1 MDAARVAAVSSSLPF
16 FSSLRVSFLLF
27 FYFFYF
33 CCLARDCARPRARA
47 VYYVC
52 IACVFL
58 ARVSINVCTLFVLKT
73 GFDDLYSRG
82 IVYNVAEEA
91 SADFKGKYSSCIRF
105 YLGKINIESERNR
118 YLCKVI
124 QDIDYVYSY
133 MSSSN

>member
-1 MDAARVAAVSSSLPF
+1 MLRALLLCLPRF
-16 FSSLRVSFLLF
+16 LF
-27 FYFFYF
+27 FLPCESRSCFSFTFFIF
-33 CCLARDCARPRARA
+33 VALLEIVLGRARALA

-105 YLGKINIESERNR
+105 YLSKINIETERNR